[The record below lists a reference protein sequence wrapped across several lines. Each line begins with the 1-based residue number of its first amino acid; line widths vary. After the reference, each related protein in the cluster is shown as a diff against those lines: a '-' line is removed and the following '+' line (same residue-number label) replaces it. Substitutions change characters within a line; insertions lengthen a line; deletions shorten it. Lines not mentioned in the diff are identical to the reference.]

1 MRHAL
6 GLLEIVVAL
15 AILMIALVPL
25 VESFRTSFR
34 GVKLGRA
41 HLQAML
47 AADAVLEDVRAQV
60 AARLPGYY
68 KLSDST
74 RDVDQRAAAGA
85 WQTAFIGLAEP
96 RGRMLASK
104 YWQGFAALASD
115 PVAAR
120 QYEGFETEVQVAF
133 DAGGAP
139 IDPDGDGT
147 PASDMCQ
154 VAVTVFF
161 TDPDLAAPSSY
172 RLAALFG
179 RDDHNRA
186 PGR

>member
-1 MRHAL
+1 MRRAL

-15 AILMIALVPL
+15 AILLIALVPL

-60 AARLPGYY
+60 AGRLPGYY
-68 KLSDST
+68 KVADST
-74 RDVDQRAAAGA
+74 RAVDQAATAGA
-85 WQTAFIGLAEP
+85 WRNAFSGLAEP

-104 YWQGFAALASD
+104 YWLGLTALGTD
-115 PVAAR
+115 PVVVR
-120 QYEGFETEVQVAF
+120 QYESFETEVAVAF
-133 DAGGAP
+133 DVGGAP

-154 VAVTVFF
+154 VAVTVWF